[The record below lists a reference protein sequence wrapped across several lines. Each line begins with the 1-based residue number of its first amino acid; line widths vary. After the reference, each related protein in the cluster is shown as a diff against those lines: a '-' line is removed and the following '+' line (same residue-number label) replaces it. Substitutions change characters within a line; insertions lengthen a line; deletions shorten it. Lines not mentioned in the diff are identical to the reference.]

1 MAALSIRRAVIGL
14 SDLDGLVELEGE
26 CLVQPVHLF
35 PKTKRRWSC
44 SGGRRSENDV
54 GRAAE
59 QIGQEL
65 DHCCFE
71 SSSGNGENGLPQY
84 HLVGAK
90 IGSQSIL
97 AAHGFRE

>member
-1 MAALSIRRAVIGL
+1 MSVLCSQFIYSQDEA
-14 SDLDGLVELEGE
+14 
-26 CLVQPVHLF
+26 PVVLLG
-35 PKTKRRWSC
+35 R
-44 SGGRRSENDV
+44 RRSENDV

-71 SSSGNGENGLPQY
+71 SSSGNGENGLPQF

-97 AAHGFRE
+97 AAHGFREQL